1 MFGRFES
8 EIAPKREDNG
18 SGEKNDLATLLDIF
32 SIRIRPRI
40 VAFLGGLFC
49 FTTYLVVVGW
59 LAPTD
64 HSLPNASRPAAVVT
78 LLLFCSV
85 AAALLLRYVMHGK
98 ILFRGDR
105 FVWLGYAIVFAWSG
119 SQSAIGKFLPICTFN
134 GFLITP
140 IEPNI
145 AAFLIA
151 ALFAFSAAVMIC
163 LNVPRRHHSQGS
175 YHLAVQPGWMSR
187 YFRLNSWLGTFG
199 LFSYVV
205 ISLEHAYARRFFTEM
220 TASSF
225 LRRPPE
231 FMIEIVAFFFCNCAA
246 YLLNQICDRDI
257 DKYLKGKNPFDSSEQ
272 GRSRLF
278 FAKFLFLS
286 LVLLTAVL
294 GFIISTK
301 FVFFLL
307 AYLGLLSLYSVPPIR
322 VKGIPFVDL
331 LTVTVAISCLPFL
344 MAEAASSH
352 AYPGL
357 FWLGGG
363 VSLFVAASHLLQST
377 RDADADR
384 SAGLRTS
391 AIMLG
396 KTKSIQIC
404 VLFTV
409 LGTAI
414 VSYFFWQYTTVTWL
428 DAKLDTFILILSLLL
443 YLPPLTPQVLQLKN
457 ASTDLKE
464 FERLMRSSSYAICIT
479 LIIYSLL
486 IA

>member
-1 MFGRFES
+1 MV
-8 EIAPKREDNG
+8 A
-18 SGEKNDLATLLDIF
+18 EKNELVTLLDIF
-32 SIRIRPRI
+32 SIHLRPRI
-40 VAFLGGLFC
+40 VALLGGLFC
-49 FTTYLVVVGW
+49 STTFLVIVGW

-64 HSLPNASRPAAVVT
+64 HSLPNASRSAAIVA
-78 LLLFCSV
+78 LLLFSSV
-85 AAALLLRYVMHGK
+85 AAALLLRYAMHGK
-98 ILFRGDR
+98 ILFRGDK
-105 FVWLGYAIVFAWSG
+105 FIWLGYAIIFAWSG
-119 SQSAIGKFLPICTFN
+119 SQSAIGKFLPICAFN

-140 IEPNI
+140 VEPNI

-151 ALFAFSAAVMIC
+151 ALFAFLTAVMSC
-163 LNVPRRHHSQGS
+163 FPRKYHNPGS

-205 ISLEHAYARRFFTEM
+205 ISLEHAYARRFFTEI
-220 TASSF
+220 T
-225 LRRPPE
+225 
-231 FMIEIVAFFFCNCAA
+231 MIEIVAFFFCNCAA

-272 GRSRLF
+272 GKSKLF

-286 LVLLTAVL
+286 LVLLTVVL
-294 GFIISTK
+294 GVIISVK
-301 FVFFLL
+301 FIFFLL
-307 AYLGLLSLYSVPPIR
+307 AYLGLLSLYSAPPVR

-331 LTVTVAISCLPFL
+331 LTVAFAISYLPFV
-344 MAEAASSH
+344 MAEVASGH

-363 VSLFVAASHLLQST
+363 VSLLVAASHLLQST

-384 SAGLRTS
+384 SGGLRS
-391 AIMLG
+391 SGIMLG

-414 VSYFFWQYTTVTWL
+414 VSYFFWQYATVTWL

-443 YLPPLTPQVLQLKN
+443 YLSPLIPQVSQLKN
-457 ASTDLKE
+457 ASTDLTE
-464 FERLMRSSSYAICIT
+464 FERLMRSSSYAICIM